1 MIATIPDAVFVVAA
15 YGVILGA
22 VALYALTLAR
32 RLRRAQRAADGSEEP
47 ATPDR

>member
-47 ATPDR
+47 ATPD